1 MTTIGVEVIGGDGG
15 EPILVLPGGGV
26 RSPEYLGDVRVWGVS
41 RPLAVVY
48 YRGTPRTGGLPGP
61 WWDQFDDLEG
71 VRRELGLSS
80 VEVIAHSAGAR
91 VALAYAASGAP
102 VRRMALVAPPAT
114 WLTGTESDV
123 ETLAAARADEP
134 LIVAA
139 LAAPPLDL
147 RDEAEYR
154 EWLRVTAPL
163 GYARWDAA
171 AERHSATGTTSFE
184 ALRAFF
190 MAPIPDAL
198 LARIPALTLP
208 VHVIGGAADLL
219 SGRAPVEALA
229 GMFTNG
235 SVELIADCG
244 HYPWIDQ
251 PAAYAAALSRWSAAG

>member
-80 VEVIAHSAGAR
+80 VEVIAHSMRRTSCVGVRGIRCAGAADGPGGTACD
-91 VALAYAASGAP
+91 VADRDRERCRDVGGGPRGRAADRGG
-102 VRRMALVAPPAT
+102 
-114 WLTGTESDV
+114 TGR
-123 ETLAAARADEP
+123 AA
-134 LIVAA
+134 
-139 LAAPPLDL
+139 LDL